1 MGQGSTGSYALGSIK
16 TTLSALAI
24 ETKLKEICN
33 VINQHLIPLIGKFN
47 GWDLTRLPRVDIDD
61 LEASSLEEI
70 SKFLQRTGSIGFLPK
85 TPDVINKIMNTLGL
99 DDLPEGTDLNEV
111 LGENTSRAS
120 EGMATPFE
128 GTRTTGSDSNA
139 ADANLENTG

>member
-33 VINQHLIPLIGKFN
+33 VINQHLIPLLGKFN

-70 SKFLQRTGSIGFLPK
+70 SKYIQRSASVGFLPR
-85 TPDVINKIMNTLGL
+85 TPEVVNKVLNGLGL

-111 LGENTSRAS
+111 LSDNTSRS
-120 EGMATPFE
+120 GDGMATPFE